1 MIQRLLSA
9 ALAAALVALPVQ
21 AQTVVIVRHAEKVA
35 PTGDVDLSPA
45 GKVRAEALAQAL
57 AGARVRMVLA
67 TPLRRTGQTAAP
79 TADAAGWTVAAIGFE
94 GGDAAHAQRVADAAR
109 KAGPGDTVLI
119 VGHSNTVA
127 QIARALGDPA
137 PVAPTDCEYDK
148 MTVLELGG
156 PATRAIHTRYGAP
169 TEPCAP

>member
-21 AQTVVIVRHAEKVA
+21 AQTVVIVRHGEKVA

-45 GKVRAEALAQAL
+45 GQARAMALAEALA
-57 AGARVRMVLA
+57 GAKVTMVLA
-67 TPLRRTGQTAAP
+67 TPLRRTGQTATP
-79 TADAAGWTVAAIGFE
+79 TAKAAGVAVAAVGFE
-94 GGDAAHAQRVADAAR
+94 GGDAAHAQRVAEAAR

-119 VGHSNTVA
+119 VGHSNTLA
-127 QIARALGDPA
+127 GIARALGDPA

-156 PATRAIHTRYGAP
+156 PATRAIHVRYGAP
-169 TEPCAP
+169 TEAC